1 MSSFVSLNTLHGSL
15 LRSKF
20 LGQENLTHL
29 YPHNNKASIFHS
41 KPAYKTVRICAEFDL
56 LQIMGGRGLCKGE
69 EGLQKE
75 LKREIGSDD
84 QNQPPS
90 SEAASNNSTQSFES
104 VAEASNNS
112 TQSFESVA
120 EDGFEKELMGLTG
133 GFPGGEKGLRK
144 FIEEN
149 PVPKPDADDKRLKLS
164 SSEKAKPPE
173 LPMLLPGMI
182 AIVKNQ
188 NNPFYMYC
196 GIVQRITD
204 GKAGVL
210 FEGGNW
216 DKLITFRLDELERR
230 EKGPP
235 MKNPK
240 SCVLEPFLVK
250 KT

>member
-1 MSSFVSLNTLHGSL
+1 MSSFTALHSLHGSL
-15 LRSKF
+15 LRSQF
-20 LGQENLTHL
+20 LGQDSLTHL
-29 YPHNNKASIFHS
+29 NPRS
-41 KPAYKTVRICAEFDL
+41 KIHIKPSHKFVQPCAKFNL
-56 LQIMGGRGLCKGE
+56 VQIMGGRGLCNGE
-69 EGLQKE
+69 EGLEQE
-75 LKREIGSDD
+75 LKRQVGADEKPL
-84 QNQPPS
+84 PP
-90 SEAASNNSTQSFES
+90 AASDKEQEDSGGST
-104 VAEASNNS
+104 
-112 TQSFESVA
+112 TQVA

-149 PVPKPDADDKRLKLS
+149 PPPKPGAGSKSLNLTS
-164 SSEKAKPPE
+164 SVKPKAPE

-182 AIVKNQ
+182 AIVKNP

-240 SCVLEPFLVK
+240 SCVLEPLLEK
-250 KT
+250 KS

>member
-1 MSSFVSLNTLHGSL
+1 MSSFIALHTLHGSL
-15 LRSKF
+15 HQSKF
-20 LGQENLTHL
+20 LGQNNLTHF
-29 YPHNNKASIFHS
+29 YPHSNKTSNIHT
-41 KPAYKTVRICAEFDL
+41 KPTYITCAKFDI
-56 LQIMGGRGLCKGE
+56 LQILGGRGLCKGE

-75 LKREIGSDD
+75 LKREVGFDD

-90 SEAASNNSTQSFES
+90 ETSDKEQRDSKSNTTLSFES
-104 VAEASNNS
+104 VAE
-112 TQSFESVA
+112 E
-120 EDGFEKELMGLTG
+120 GFEKELMGLTG
-133 GFPGGEKGLRK
+133 GFPGGEKGLKK

-149 PVPKPDADDKRLKLS
+149 PLPKLGGEDKRLKLS
-164 SSEKAKPPE
+164 LSEKPKPPE
-173 LPMLLPGMI
+173 LPLLLPGMI

-188 NNPFYMYC
+188 NNPYFMYC

-216 DKLITFRLDELERR
+216 DRLITFRLEELERR

-240 SCVLEPFLVK
+240 SCVLEPFLEK

>member
-1 MSSFVSLNTLHGSL
+1 MSSFVSLHILHGSL

-20 LGQENLTHL
+20 LGQENLTHF
-29 YPHNNKASIFHS
+29 YPHSNRASIFHS
-41 KPAYKTVRICAEFDL
+41 KPTYRTLRICAEFDL

-75 LKREIGSDD
+75 LKREVRFDD

-90 SEAASNNSTQSFES
+90 SEAASNNSSQSFES
-104 VAEASNNS
+104 VAE
-112 TQSFESVA
+112 E
-120 EDGFEKELMGLTG
+120 GFEKELLGLTG
-133 GFPGGEKGLRK
+133 GFPGGEKGLMK

-149 PVPKPDADDKRLKLS
+149 PVPKPDADEKRLKLS

-250 KT
+250 KS

>member
-1 MSSFVSLNTLHGSL
+1 
-15 LRSKF
+15 
-20 LGQENLTHL
+20 
-29 YPHNNKASIFHS
+29 
-41 KPAYKTVRICAEFDL
+41 
-56 LQIMGGRGLCKGE
+56 MGGRGLCKGE

-90 SEAASNNSTQSFES
+90 SEAASNNSTQSFESVAEASNNSTQSFESVAEASNSTQSFES

>member
-1 MSSFVSLNTLHGSL
+1 MSSFIALQSFHGSL

-20 LGQENLTHL
+20 LGQDSLTHL
-29 YPHNNKASIFHS
+29 YPKAPTIHS
-41 KPAYKTVRICAEFDL
+41 KPTYKRIQPCAKFDL

-75 LKREIGSDD
+75 LKREVGFDD
-84 QNQPPS
+84 QNQPLP
-90 SEAASNNSTQSFES
+90 SEAGDNDQENSTQS
-104 VAEASNNS
+104 V
-112 TQSFESVA
+112 ESVA
-120 EDGFEKELMGLTG
+120 EDGFDKELMGLTG

-149 PVPKPDADDKRLKLS
+149 PPPKKPDADDKRLKLS
-164 SSEKAKPPE
+164 SSSSKPKPPE

-182 AIVKNQ
+182 AIVKNE

-216 DKLITFRLDELERR
+216 DKLITFRLEELERR

-250 KT
+250 KS

>member
-1 MSSFVSLNTLHGSL
+1 MSSFVSLHTLHGSL

-29 YPHNNKASIFHS
+29 YPHSNKASIFHS
-41 KPAYKTVRICAEFDL
+41 KPTYKTVRICAEFDL

-75 LKREIGSDD
+75 LKREIGLDD
-84 QNQPPS
+84 QSQPLS
-90 SEAASNNSTQSFES
+90 SEAGDNSTQSIES
-104 VAEASNNS
+104 VE
-112 TQSFESVA
+112 

-149 PVPKPDADDKRLKLS
+149 PAPKPDADEKRLKLS
-164 SSEKAKPPE
+164 STEKVKPPE

-240 SCVLEPFLVK
+240 SCVLEPFIVK
-250 KT
+250 KS